1 MDTSLYKSFIT
12 ISETGSLTRAASIL
26 HIAQP
31 TLTRHIKILQKKYKT
46 QLIKTGPGQRH
57 IEITP
62 AGQIL
67 YKSAKNLIAIE
78 NSIEKDIINCTNGA
92 RGTIHIAIS
101 SSLTSGI
108 ISASV
113 IPFTKIYPDTYFDFQ
128 EHDINKQ
135 MQLLKSGIA
144 ELGLCNKLLPQPE
157 LFDTH
162 LTCESRLAI
171 YINKKSKLLNNF
183 VQNDVFIDDEKKLL
197 KFPIKSLKST
207 LLNVPFCTIP
217 ESQELIANYCKTLFI
232 STNPLSIST
241 SKSTALQWALENRAI
256 VFAPLSPGEPVPG
269 DLKVYILPSDMFR
282 CYRFLY
288 TLKNR
293 ELSPITQKFVDFLI
307 DQHFK
312 EGHYHSFLNILKNI

>member
-12 ISETGSLTRAASIL
+12 IYETGSLTRASEIL

-31 TLTRHIKILQKKYKT
+31 TLTRHIKILQKKYRTK
-46 QLIKTGPGQRH
+46 LIKTGPGQRH

-78 NSIEKDIINCTNGA
+78 KRIEKDILNCIKGS

-108 ISASV
+108 ISTSV
-113 IPFTKIYPDTYFDFQ
+113 IPFTKIYPNTYFDFQ
-128 EHDINKQ
+128 EHDVTKQ
-135 MQLLKSGIA
+135 IQLLTTGMA
-144 ELGLCNKLLPQPE
+144 ELGLCNKLLPQAE
-157 LFDTH
+157 LFNTH

-171 YINKKSKLLNNF
+171 YTHK
-183 VQNDVFIDDEKKLL
+183 
-197 KFPIKSLKST
+197 KST
-207 LLNVPFCTIP
+207 LLKNYINEIKISNDEQISKNFPLKYLKDILSNVPFCTIP
-217 ESQELIANYCKTLFI
+217 ESQELITNYCKTIFI

-241 SKSTALQWALENRAI
+241 SKATALQWALEDRAI
-256 VFAPLSPGEPVPG
+256 VIAPLSPGEPIPS
-269 DLKVYILPSDMFR
+269 DLKAYILPSELFK

-288 TLKNR
+288 TSKNR
-293 ELSPITQKFVDFLI
+293 ELSPIVQQFINFLI
-307 DQHFK
+307 EQHFR
-312 EGHYHSFLNILKNI
+312 EGHLHTTLNLHEDF

>member
-1 MDTSLYKSFIT
+1 MKLEIFQFLEKSIEHMDNNIEFINTSSDALKKFFNDIFLNCDFFINTTARIKSEDSIREKLLRNNYYYKYPN
-12 ISETGSLTRAASIL
+12 
-26 HIAQP
+26 H
-31 TLTRHIKILQKKYKT
+31 KV
-46 QLIKTGPGQRH
+46 
-57 IEITP
+57 
-62 AGQIL
+62 
-67 YKSAKNLIAIE
+67 AIE
-78 NSIEKDIINCTNGA
+78 NLPDLI
-92 RGTIHIAIS
+92 
-101 SSLTSGI
+101 GI
-108 ISASV
+108 RV
-113 IPFTKIYPDTYFDFQ
+113 
-128 EHDINKQ
+128 E
-135 MQLLKSGIA
+135 
-144 ELGLCNKLLPQPE
+144 C
-157 LFDTH
+157 
-162 LTCESRLAI
+162 R
-171 YINKKSKLLNNF
+171 
-183 VQNDVFIDDEKKLL
+183 FIDDEKKLL

-312 EGHYHSFLNILKNI
+312 EGHYHSSLNILNNI